1 MDPERWQRVK
11 KILDGSLEKSSEEL
25 SAWLDVACAGD
36 DRLRGQVE
44 RLLSFEDRLDAFS
57 GAAPGRL
64 LRSGDEASMV
74 GRQIG
79 PYRIR
84 QLLGRGGMGA
94 VYRAERTRG
103 FQQTVALKLMRPGV
117 ENPRAWEHFHRER
130 EILAGLEHPNISRL
144 LDGAAA
150 ADGRPY
156 FAMELVDGGPIDRYC
171 DDHRLDVRQRLRLLL
186 PVCDALSYAHRK
198 LVIHRDLKPGNIL
211 VNQQGCPKLLDFGIA
226 RLIGPESATQFTGQM
241 MTPRFASPEQ
251 LLDQPVSTATDVYS
265 LGVVLYQLLTGRLPC
280 GLDTCSSPQVP
291 RAVCEEQ
298 PVAPSKAVILQADP
312 APAPSGSLPNQRK
325 ESVLQDEEPRGPSPE
340 DVAAVR
346 GSDPVSLERALR
358 GDLDAIVLKAL
369 RKEPEHRYASVDRL
383 AEDLRRYLTG
393 YPVAARRGTLTYRAA
408 RFIRRHRVPAA
419 MAAAMLAM
427 LLALSGALVREQ
439 GRLEAERDRAEM
451 ARERVARQAARA
463 RQEALAASQVSTF
476 LVDMFK
482 STDPR
487 RAGKGADALTA
498 REVLRRGTRRLRDD
512 LTEQP
517 EVRARL
523 LATIGDVYVSMGLFS
538 EADPLLRE
546 SLALREEIFGPDSLE
561 VAESLQQLGRLTA
574 FASGPVEQ
582 LEPLFQRALAIRE
595 QRLDADDLRLAE
607 SLRSLGV
614 VYNMMSRYDQARDLL
629 SRALAIRE
637 QSLGPEH
644 ADVADVLQRLAH
656 TEAGRGRFDVA
667 IPLMDRA
674 ITISQRH
681 LGPEHPKLVPI
692 LGNYVRF
699 YLDGGRPEE
708 AGSLAEGLVELSEKH
723 FGRDHQYTAESLQ
736 TLARVHIASGRFQS
750 ARPLLDQAL
759 AVYRS
764 KGGDYRVRVAALR
777 LQARVSLEQ
786 GELED
791 AEELLT
797 RARTISKRGGFEI
810 VGVIR
815 AFASL
820 RQAQGEYEQ
829 ASGLLQRALTLVE
842 ERKGSRH
849 PTVASILDD
858 YAAVLRLTG
867 RDAEAAQ
874 AEARAK
880 SIRSGE
886 PSPSGDQTGH
896 RAASPVPLRAAL
908 R

>member
-1 MDPERWQRVK
+1 MDPERWQQVK
-11 KILDGSLEKSSEEL
+11 SILDASLEKSAEEL
-25 SAWLDVACAGD
+25 PAWLDAVCVGD
-36 DRLRGQVE
+36 DQLHGQVA

-64 LRSGDEASMV
+64 LRPGDGSSIV
-74 GRQIG
+74 GQQIG
-79 PYRIR
+79 PYRVR

-94 VYRAERTRG
+94 VYRAERTQG
-103 FQQTVALKLMRPGV
+103 FRQTVALKLMRPGI
-117 ENPRAWEHFHRER
+117 ENPLAWERFHRER

-144 LDGAAA
+144 LDGATAD
-150 ADGRPY
+150 DGRPY

-171 DDHRLDVRQRLRLLL
+171 DEHRLDIRQRLKLLL

-198 LVIHRDLKPGNIL
+198 LVIHRDLKPANIL
-211 VNQQGCPKLLDFGIA
+211 VDQQRRPKLLDFGIA
-226 RLIGPESATQFTGQM
+226 RLIGPESATQFTSQM

-280 GLDTCSSPQVP
+280 GLDTCSSTQVP
-291 RAVCEEQ
+291 HAVCEEQ
-298 PVAPSKAVILQADP
+298 PVAPSKAVRQPADLTST
-312 APAPSGSLPNQRK
+312 ASGRLPGQRR
-325 ESVLQDEEPRGPSPE
+325 ETVLEDDAPRGPTPE
-340 DVAAVR
+340 DVAIAR
-346 GSDPVSLERALR
+346 SSDPGSLERALR

-369 RKEPEHRYASVDRL
+369 RKEPEHRYTSVDRF

-408 RFIRRHRVPAA
+408 RFIRRNRVQMAMTAA
-419 MAAAMLAM
+419 MVAM
-427 LLALSGALVREQ
+427 LLAFGGAQFLNNE
-439 GRLEAERDRAEM
+439 RLEAERDRAEI
-451 ARERVARQAARA
+451 AGERAARQAVRA

-482 STDPR
+482 SADPR

-498 REVLRRGTRRLRDD
+498 REVLESGTKRLRDG
-512 LTEQP
+512 LTGQP

-523 LATIGDVYVSMGLFS
+523 LTTIGDVYVSLGLFS
-538 EADPLLRE
+538 EAEPLLRE

-561 VAESLQQLGRLTA
+561 VADSVHQLGRLTA
-574 FASGPVEQ
+574 FARGPVEQ
-582 LEPLFQRALAIRE
+582 LEPLFRRALAIRE
-595 QRLDADDLRLAE
+595 QHLDADDLRLAE

-614 VYNMMSRYDQARDLL
+614 VHNMMSRYDQARDLL

-637 QSLGPEH
+637 QKLGPEH

-656 TEAGRGRFDVA
+656 TEAGQARFDVA
-667 IPLMDRA
+667 IPLMERA
-674 ITISQRH
+674 IAISKRH

-708 AGSLAEGLVELSEKH
+708 AASLAEGLLELSEKH
-723 FGRDHQYTAESLQ
+723 FGTDHQYTAESLQ
-736 TLARVHIASGRFQS
+736 TLARVHIASGRFEQ

-777 LQARVSLEQ
+777 LQARVSLEL
-786 GELED
+786 GALD
-791 AEELLT
+791 SAEELLT
-797 RARTISKRGGFEI
+797 RAQTISKRGGVEI
-810 VGVIR
+810 VSVIR
-815 AFASL
+815 AWAML
-820 RQAQGEYEQ
+820 RQAQGDYEQ
-829 ASGLLQRALTLVE
+829 AASLQQRALTLIE

-849 PTVASILDD
+849 RTAASILED
-858 YAAVLRLTG
+858 YAVTLRSMG

-874 AEARAK
+874 AEAQAQ

-886 PSPSGDQTGH
+886 
-896 RAASPVPLRAAL
+896 
-908 R
+908 